1 MVATKGIGLRTSQK
15 GIKAQMHGRP
25 GRSPWHAMPC
35 QRPLGLAAAS
45 PPAVAPL
52 IMMFP
57 FRVDADGN
65 NRTEVIN
72 CHHCNSLILMINGDD
87 DE

>member
-45 PPAVAPL
+45 PPASAPL
-52 IMMFP
+52 AAFLLLLLHLGP
-57 FRVDADGN
+57 AG
-65 NRTEVIN
+65 TAYSAGKE
-72 CHHCNSLILMINGDD
+72 HLLAQW
-87 DE
+87 